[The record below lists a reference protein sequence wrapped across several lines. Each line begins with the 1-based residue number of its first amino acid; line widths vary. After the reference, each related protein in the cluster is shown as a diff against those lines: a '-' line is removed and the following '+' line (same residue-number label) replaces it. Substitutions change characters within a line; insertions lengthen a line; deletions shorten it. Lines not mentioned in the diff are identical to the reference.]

1 MKCFDS
7 LALERDHRTA
17 MIFEKCAVNVF
28 PINHCLSQ
36 YQRLLTPYVHSFV
49 AKQFKL
55 SDKVNILLIAI
66 FILMGRN

>member
-1 MKCFDS
+1 MV
-7 LALERDHRTA
+7 
-17 MIFEKCAVNVF
+17 FEKCAVNVF